1 MEEAMKVTNLTRV
14 FKGAGGEFTA
24 LKNINL
30 SIPAGKLTIL
40 KGRSGSGKTTLM
52 NILGTLDEP
61 TSGSVML
68 NGMELTTLSEPMV
81 TSVKASTKRAIIM
94 ITQAH

>member
-30 SIPAGKLTIL
+30 SIPAGKLTIWQDDSYEY
-40 KGRSGSGKTTLM
+40 SGNT
-52 NILGTLDEP
+52 
-61 TSGSVML
+61 
-68 NGMELTTLSEPMV
+68 
-81 TSVKASTKRAIIM
+81 
-94 ITQAH
+94 